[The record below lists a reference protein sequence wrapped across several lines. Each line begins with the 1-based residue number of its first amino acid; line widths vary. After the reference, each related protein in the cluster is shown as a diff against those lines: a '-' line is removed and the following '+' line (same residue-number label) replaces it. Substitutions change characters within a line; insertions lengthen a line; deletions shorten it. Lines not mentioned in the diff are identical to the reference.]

1 MDVVYASLHRR
12 IKVLADPTSEV
23 SEVLDALWAH
33 ATLEDGLEHA
43 SGRAGTDHVDLLMY
57 LLTLDPTVP
66 GFRSVTQRVSSLL
79 HRCHAGS
86 PLMQGRYLP
95 PDGPF

>member
-33 ATLEDGLEHA
+33 STCKDGLEHA
-43 SGRAGTDHVDLLMY
+43 SGRAESDRVDLLMY
-57 LLTLDPTVP
+57 LLTLDSATP
-66 GFRSVTQRVSSLL
+66 GFRSVTHRVSSLL
-79 HRCHAGS
+79 HRCHAAS
-86 PLMQGRYLP
+86 PLMQHRYLP
-95 PDGPF
+95 PDEPF